1 MKIRYS
7 FGMDGA
13 RETRLKSHDLVTRAP
28 AVVTQLR

>member
-13 RETRLKSHDLVTRAP
+13 RN
-28 AVVTQLR
+28 